1 MVSYSIAAECV
12 QGLGMIRPGSA
23 LKAQKN
29 KRVVAPKVAPGK
41 RAEATKPDLQEFL
54 SNCDYVGATTLLEF
68 ERKAREERPHLLMWL
83 AYVYFHNGE
92 YRKALEAYDDAKKK
106 GQRPQH

>member
-1 MVSYSIAAECV
+1 
-12 QGLGMIRPGSA
+12 MIRPGSA

-29 KRVVAPKVAPGK
+29 KRAAASAASKLAPGK

-54 SNCDYVGATTLLEF
+54 NNCDYVGATTLLEF
-68 ERKAREERPHLLMWL
+68 ERKARDERPNLLMWL

-106 GQRPQH
+106 GQ